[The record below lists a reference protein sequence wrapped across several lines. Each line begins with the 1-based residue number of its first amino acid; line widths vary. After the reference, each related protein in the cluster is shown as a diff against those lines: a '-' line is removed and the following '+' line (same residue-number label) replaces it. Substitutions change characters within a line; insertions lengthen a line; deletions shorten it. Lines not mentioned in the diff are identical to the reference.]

1 MRWKASDSHTMA
13 WEVFDM
19 EKKFAFHRTYHSSS
33 INVLIHAIIAW
44 PIFFNYMVLAC
55 FTPVLGVL
63 PFPPGTL
70 PFQEYMVLNLAFV
83 IAVVNA
89 FIYIMLDKKAG
100 TLAAVLCLLCWVG
113 SNVLAETLGF
123 SLAWKVVLVSQV
135 VCWTAQ
141 FIGHGVFEKRS
152 PALLDNLIQAFMM
165 APFFVLL
172 EVLQKFCGYEPYPGF
187 QKAVRAKMQ
196 ANIKEWRLK
205 KQKKSA

>member
-1 MRWKASDSHTMA
+1 MA
-13 WEVFDM
+13 WGVFDL
-19 EKKFAFHRTYHSSS
+19 ETQFARYGAYHNNATN
-33 INVLIHAIIAW
+33 IFIHTICVW
-44 PIFFNYMVLAC
+44 PLLYTGLLLGC
-55 FTPVLGVL
+55 FTPALGLL
-63 PFPPGTL
+63 PFSPGAF
-70 PFQEYMVLNLAFV
+70 PFQEYMILNLSFFV
-83 IAVVNA
+83 AVVYA
-89 FIYIMLDKKAG
+89 LFYIMMDKKAG
-100 TLAAVLCLLCWVG
+100 TLAAALCLLCWVS
-113 SNVLAETLGF
+113 SNALAQRLGF